1 MKGKFIVF
9 YGINNLG
16 KTTQAKRLVDYM
28 NKGGIKAEYLKY
40 PVYDLEPTGSF
51 INKVLRGGKKQEISE
66 EQLQLWYVLNRVQ
79 YEPVLKKKLS
89 EGVFVV
95 AEDYSGTGVAWGVA
109 KGADEDWL
117 VNLNK
122 PLLKEDV
129 VFLFDGER
137 FMQAREENH
146 LHESN
151 DELMKKSREV
161 HLQLAEKFGWV
172 KINANESKDKVF
184 ENIINSLKKRGFI

>member
-16 KTTQAKRLVDYM
+16 KTTQAKKLVDYL
-28 NKGGIKAEYLKY
+28 NEKGVKAEYLKY
-40 PVYDLEPTGSF
+40 PVYELEPSGSF
-51 INKVLRGGKKQEISE
+51 INNILRGSKKQEISE
-66 EQLQLWYVLNRVQ
+66 EELQLWYVLNRFQ
-79 YEPVLKKKLS
+79 YQPVLKQKLE
-89 EGVFVV
+89 EGVTVV

-109 KGADEDWL
+109 KGADEEWL

-129 VFLFDGER
+129 ALLFDGER
-137 FMQAREENH
+137 FLQAKEENH

-161 HLQLAEKFGWV
+161 HLSLAEKFGWI
-172 KINANESKDKVF
+172 KINANDSIEVVFRNILKALEERKV
-184 ENIINSLKKRGFI
+184 I

>member
-16 KTTQAKRLVDYM
+16 KTTQAKQLVNYL
-28 NKGGIKAEYLKY
+28 NERGVKAEYLKY
-40 PVYDLEPTGSF
+40 PVYDLQPSGPF
-51 INKVLRGGKKQEISE
+51 INNVLRGSEKQEISE
-66 EQLQLWYVLNRVQ
+66 EELQLWYVLNRFQ
-79 YEPVLKKKLS
+79 YQPILKQKLN
-89 EGVFVV
+89 EGITII

-109 KGADEDWL
+109 KGAEEDWL

-129 VFLFDGER
+129 ALLFDGER
-137 FMQAREENH
+137 FLQAKEENH

-161 HLQLAEKFGWV
+161 HLRLAEKFGWI
-172 KINANESKDKVF
+172 KINANQDKEKVF
-184 ENIINSLKKRGFI
+184 ENMIEVLKKRGVI

>member
-16 KTTQAKRLVDYM
+16 KTTQAKKLVVYL
-28 NKGGIKAEYLKY
+28 NEKGIKAEYLKY
-40 PVYDLEPTGSF
+40 PVYDLEPSGPF
-51 INKVLRGGKKQEISE
+51 INKVLRGSEKQEITE
-66 EQLQLWYVLNRVQ
+66 EELQLWYVLNRFQ
-79 YEPVLKKKLS
+79 YEPILRKKLN
-89 EGVFVV
+89 EGITVV

-122 PLLKEDV
+122 PLIKEDV
-129 VFLFDGER
+129 ALLFDGER
-137 FMQAREENH
+137 FLHAKEEKH

-151 DELMKKSREV
+151 DELMKRAREV
-161 HLQLAEKFGWV
+161 HLQLAEKFNWTR
-172 KINANESKDKVF
+172 INANQDKEKVF
-184 ENIINSLKKRGFI
+184 EGVC

>member
-16 KTTQAKRLVDYM
+16 KTTQAKKLVDYL
-28 NKGGIKAEYLKY
+28 NEKGVKAEYLKY
-40 PVYDLEPTGSF
+40 PVYELEPSGSF
-51 INKVLRGGKKQEISE
+51 INNVLRGSKKQEISE
-66 EQLQLWYVLNRVQ
+66 EELQLWYVLNRFQ
-79 YEPVLKKKLS
+79 YQPVLKQKLE
-89 EGVFVV
+89 EGVTVV

-109 KGADEDWL
+109 KGADEEWL

-129 VFLFDGER
+129 ALLFDGER
-137 FMQAREENH
+137 FLQAKEENH

-161 HLQLAEKFGWV
+161 HLSLAEKFGWI
-172 KINANESKDKVF
+172 KINANDSIEVVFRNILKALEERKV
-184 ENIINSLKKRGFI
+184 I

>member
-1 MKGKFIVF
+1 MKGMFIVF

-16 KTTQAKRLVDYM
+16 KTTQAKRLINYL
-28 NKGGIKAEYLKY
+28 NEGGMKAEYLKY
-40 PVYDLEPTGSF
+40 PVYDLQPSGPF
-51 INKVLRGGKKQEISE
+51 INNVLRGSEKQGISE
-66 EQLQLWYVLNRVQ
+66 EELQLWYVLNRFQ
-79 YEPVLKKKLS
+79 YQPILKQKLN
-89 EGVFVV
+89 EGITII

-109 KGADEDWL
+109 KGAEEDWL

-129 VFLFDGER
+129 ALLFDGER
-137 FMQAREENH
+137 FLQAKEENH

-161 HLQLAEKFGWV
+161 HLRLAEKFGWI
-172 KINANESKDKVF
+172 KINANESKEKVF
-184 ENIINSLKKRGFI
+184 EKIINALKKRGFI